1 MKLNWN
7 VDSSW
12 TLFIDRDGVIN
23 ERNFEGYILN
33 KKDFIFKDGVL
44 ETASSLFSR
53 FKYVVL
59 VTNQQCIGKGLI
71 SIEEINE
78 IHDFMKS
85 SLIKNGA
92 KIDLVLVA
100 PEMRDA
106 PHSTRKPLPNMAILA
121 KHKFKDID
129 FRKSIMIGD
138 TDSDIEFGKNLEM
151 KTVLIQSLEKSTSI
165 PDVKVGSLMEL
176 NKWLQ

>member
-23 ERNFEGYILN
+23 ERNFEGYVLN

-100 PEMRDA
+100 PEMRGA

-138 TDSDIEFGKNLEM
+138 TDSDIQFGKNLEM
-151 KTVLIQSLEKSTSI
+151 KTVLIESAEKCTI
-165 PDVKVGSLMEL
+165 LPDVEVSSLMEL
-176 NKWLQ
+176 NKRL